1 MNFSNEKE
9 SPSKRLTG
17 IGVAIAIHVIIGF
30 LVVSGMGK
38 RLVEQIKNPVETKII
53 EEVKPPP
60 PVDLP
65 PPPPPPEIKSP
76 PPPFIPPP
84 EVVVQPSVQAPV
96 ISNTT
101 SVAPK
106 QTDVRPQVQAPAP
119 VATAPPAP
127 PAEKPAPP
135 AKTPASIKM
144 AECGKP
150 DYPKNAARNEE
161 EGTVEIRFLIDGD
174 GKVKN
179 SEITRSS
186 GSRELD
192 KAAVAHLTSCNKF
205 RAGTENGKAVESS
218 TTVAYQWKLE

>member
-1 MNFSNEKE
+1 
-9 SPSKRLTG
+9 
-17 IGVAIAIHVIIGF
+17 
-30 LVVSGMGK
+30 
-38 RLVEQIKNPVETKII
+38 
-53 EEVKPPP
+53 
-60 PVDLP
+60 
-65 PPPPPPEIKSP
+65 
-76 PPPFIPPP
+76 
-84 EVVVQPSVQAPV
+84 V

-101 SVAPK
+101 NVAPK
-106 QTDVRPQVQAPAP
+106 QADVRPQAQ
-119 VATAPPAP
+119 VAAAPPAP
-127 PAEKPAPP
+127 PAPPPAPPAPP
-135 AKTPASIKM
+135 AKTPAFISIK
-144 AECGKP
+144 ECGKP

-161 EGTVEIRFLIDGD
+161 EGTVEIKFLIDGE

>member
-9 SPSKRLTG
+9 SSSKRLTG
-17 IGVAIAIHVIIGF
+17 IAVAIAIHALLGF

-38 RLVEQIKNPVETKII
+38 RMIEQIKNPVETKII

-84 EVVVQPSVQAPV
+84 EVVVQTPVQAPV

-101 SVAPK
+101 NVAPK
-106 QTDVRPQVQAPAP
+106 QADVRPQAQ
-119 VATAPPAP
+119 VAAAPPAP
-127 PAEKPAPP
+127 PAPPPAPPAPP
-135 AKTPASIKM
+135 AKTPAFISIK
-144 AECGKP
+144 ECGKP

-161 EGTVEIRFLIDGD
+161 EGTVEIKFLIDGE